1 MSGKVTINTVPV
13 GGAGN
18 ALAQLE
24 QCRLENFTD
33 KTLRFIR
40 RAMENPE
47 YRARIQKRA
56 EEIRAQ
62 GLYT

>member
-1 MSGKVTINTVPV
+1 MSNTVTKASPDGRATASIARMEPV
-13 GGAGN
+13 
-18 ALAQLE
+18 QLE
-24 QCRLENFTD
+24 CFTD

-47 YRARIQKRA
+47 YREKIQKRA
-56 EEIRAQ
+56 EEIRAL